1 MDAPKYVIFE
11 ACDLYKLE
19 NEQLDDAKMLR
30 LMRDESPG
38 TGESPEIT
46 NSRRVRYWLTSCQNM
61 IEYMKQSV

>member
-1 MDAPKYVIFE
+1 MDAPKYLFFE
-11 ACDLYKLE
+11 ACDLYILE

-46 NSRRVRYWLTSCQNM
+46 DSLRVR
-61 IEYMKQSV
+61 I